1 MSKIRNIGRYK
12 PQLHAALAAFALMLA
27 ASVKEADLYIDVTP
41 AALEKINGDSSAE
54 LDHIKLAICRQDKD
68 GNPYQFESPAITS
81 ALLKAVS
88 KTNAIAQKAKI
99 KTPAVLFSETGFLYV
114 EGAKF
119 DHKALT
125 IQQLKA
131 QSKQAPAPAPAPA
144 ENEGDDEGESE
155 DESEPKAEKKT
166 RKKKAEQA

>member
-12 PQLHAALAAFALMLA
+12 PQLHPALAAFAFMLA

-41 AALEKINGDSSAE
+41 AALEKINGDSGAK
-54 LDHIKLAICRQDKD
+54 LDHIKLAICRQDKN
-68 GNPYQFESPAITS
+68 GSPYQFDNPAITS

-119 DHKALT
+119 DDKALT

-131 QSKQAPAPAPAPA
+131 QPKQAPAPAPSVAK
-144 ENEGDDEGESE
+144 NEGEDEDESE